1 MNERVVLVTGASRGI
16 GKAIAEKF
24 AQHGYRVFGTAR
36 QPESI
41 QWAPGT
47 LLPLDVQ
54 EETSVAQCVETILTQ
69 AKRIDVLVNNAGI
82 TITGAIE
89 ELSLTQ
95 VKAVFET
102 NFFGV
107 VRMTQAVLPAMRRQ
121 AAGRIVNIGSVAGFL
136 PMPFQAVY
144 AATKHA
150 VAGWTETLDLELR
163 RFGIRAILIQPGFFR
178 TDIDRNSTTGSLIN
192 SVYEDERSRVVE
204 KIRLSVEN
212 GDDPVKVAKAVL
224 QAATKKGPNVTV
236 LVGRGARQV
245 RILRTLLPRALFEL
259 GLRRQFG
266 LSDPTNP
273 RAVGQ

>member
-1 MNERVVLVTGASRGI
+1 
-16 GKAIAEKF
+16 
-24 AQHGYRVFGTAR
+24 
-36 QPESI
+36 
-41 QWAPGT
+41 
-47 LLPLDVQ
+47 
-54 EETSVAQCVETILTQ
+54 
-69 AKRIDVLVNNAGI
+69 LVNNAGI

-150 VAGWTETLDLELR
+150 LAGWTETLDLEVR

-178 TDIDRNSTTGSLIN
+178 TDIDRNSTTGSFIDG
-192 SVYEDERSRVVE
+192 VYEDERSRVVE

-212 GDDPVKVAKAVL
+212 GDDPVKVAEAVL
-224 QAATKKGPNVTV
+224 QQATKKVPKLKV

-245 RILRTLLPRALFEL
+245 RILRALLPRALFEL

-266 LSDPTNP
+266 LSDPTGKP
-273 RAVGQ
+273 SVH

>member
-1 MNERVVLVTGASRGI
+1 MKERVVLVTGASRGI

-24 AQHGYRVFGTAR
+24 AQHGDRVFGTAR
-36 QPESI
+36 QPESLK
-41 QWAPGT
+41 WAAGT

-54 EETSVAQCVETILTQ
+54 EETSVAGCVETILSQ

-89 ELSLTQ
+89 ELSLMQ

-144 AATKHA
+144 GATKHA
-150 VAGWTETLDLELR
+150 LAGWTEALDLEVR

-178 TDIDRNSTTGSLIN
+178 TDIDRNSLAGSFTN

-212 GDDPVKVAKAVL
+212 GDDPVKVAEAVL
-224 QAATKKGPNVTV
+224 QAATKKSPDVKV

-245 RILRTLLPRALFEL
+245 RVLRTLLPRALFEL

-266 LSDPTNP
+266 LSNPTS
-273 RAVGQ
+273 

>member
-1 MNERVVLVTGASRGI
+1 MKERVVLVTGASRGI

-24 AQHGYRVFGTAR
+24 AQHGDRVFGTAR

-41 QWAPGT
+41 KWAAGT
-47 LLPLDVQ
+47 LLALDVQ
-54 EETSVAQCVETILTQ
+54 EETSVAQCVATILSQ

-121 AAGRIVNIGSVAGFL
+121 AAGRIVNIGSVASFL

-150 VAGWTETLDLELR
+150 LAGWTETLDLEVR

-178 TDIDRNSTTGSLIN
+178 TDIDRNSTTGSFIN

-212 GDDPVKVAKAVL
+212 GDDPVKVAEAVL
-224 QAATKKGPNVTV
+224 QATTKKGPNVKV
-236 LVGRGARQV
+236 LVGRGARQARV
-245 RILRTLLPRALFEL
+245 LRTLLPRALFEL

-266 LSDPTNP
+266 LSDPTKLG
-273 RAVGQ
+273 R

>member
-1 MNERVVLVTGASRGI
+1 MKERVVLVTGASRGI

-24 AQHGYRVFGTAR
+24 AQHGDRVFGTAR

-41 QWAPGT
+41 KWAAGT

-54 EETSVAQCVETILTQ
+54 EETSVAQCVETILSQ

-150 VAGWTETLDLELR
+150 LAGWTETLDLEVR

-178 TDIDRNSTTGSLIN
+178 TDIDRNSTTGSFIN

-212 GDDPVKVAKAVL
+212 GDDPVKVAEAVL
-224 QAATKKGPNVTV
+224 QAATKKGPNVKV

-245 RILRTLLPRALFEL
+245 RVLHTLLPRALFEL

-266 LSDPTNP
+266 LSDPTKLG
-273 RAVGQ
+273 R